1 MADESEVTADG
12 GDGSPDADEG
22 AELDDERSTVVR
34 VVPFAAA
41 ALALLLIAATVG
53 YYVGQGR
60 PPGRDSVEVGFLYDM
75 ITHHE
80 QAQYM
85 SNLELVN
92 GADESIKVFAREIL
106 LFQSYEIGLM
116 QARLEDWGYVREDPP
131 AKAMAWMGH
140 TTERDAMPGMASEA
154 QIQELLKRR
163 GRDADALFIDLMQ
176 NHHRGGVEMASYA
189 AKRVDDER
197 VKKLAAAMARNQ
209 RQEIGEMEAAKQKA
223 GLTGT
228 AAAGSTGAMGH

>member
-1 MADESEVTADG
+1 MPVPEEATADL
-12 GDGSPDADEG
+12 GDASPDPDEV
-22 AELDDERSTVVR
+22 AELDDERSTVAR

-41 ALALLLIAATVG
+41 GLALLLIAATVG
-53 YYVGQGR
+53 YYLGQGR

-131 AKAMAWMGH
+131 AKAMEWMGH
-140 TTERDAMPGMASEA
+140 ESERDAMPGMASEA
-154 QIQELLKRR
+154 QIQDLLKRR

-176 NHHRGGVEMASYA
+176 NHHRGGVEMAAYA
-189 AKRVDDER
+189 AERLDDAR
-197 VKKLAAAMARNQ
+197 IRKLAAAMARNQ
-209 RQEIGEMEAAKQKA
+209 RLEIGEMEAAKQKA
-223 GLTGT
+223 GLAGLGAGGT
-228 AAAGSTGAMGH
+228 TAHDGH